1 MNNINLREK
10 SAIDTVKFIL
20 KYNIKNIIFCMVTII
35 LAFIATKTL
44 KKFIDIAFEKYNIKN
59 PALADI
65 LKKTI
70 KYTIIFV
77 TITLILKKFN
87 VQHIKFCM
95 VTIILAFIT
104 TKTLKKFIDI
114 AFEKYNIKNPALADI
129 LKKTIKY
136 AIILITVI
144 LISNKFNIP
153 LTGINFA

>member
-1 MNNINLREK
+1 MNNINLREN
-10 SAIDTVKFIL
+10 SAIDTVTFIL

-59 PALADI
+59 P
-65 LKKTI
+65 
-70 KYTIIFV
+70 V
-77 TITLILKKFN
+77 
-87 VQHIKFCM
+87 
-95 VTIILAFIT
+95 
-104 TKTLKKFIDI
+104 
-114 AFEKYNIKNPALADI
+114 LADI